1 MTIEKTLT
9 GWLVISDVV
18 KGHLV
23 TEKYQGYTRR
33 EAKRLFKQKH
43 LSNGKAS

>member
-1 MTIEKTLT
+1 MTVEKTLT
-9 GWLVISDVV
+9 GWLVISGVV
-18 KGHLV
+18 KGRMV
-23 TEKYQGYTRR
+23 TEKYQDYTRR